1 MKHQPAQ
8 EPVNPSPIFGRPAAP
23 SDETIY
29 LSQRRVEEMDPV
41 DITVPG
47 EEITH
52 PKKPDED
59 VFDPKKIEPIGN
71 YGNNESP
78 LNIDGANPQPDIDD
92 VDDVG
97 AGDDEDTPHP
107 IMPQTR

>member
-1 MKHQPAQ
+1 MNNEIEHEKTKQT
-8 EPVNPSPIFGRPAAP
+8 EN
-23 SDETIY
+23 ETIY
-29 LSQRRVEEMDPV
+29 LSQRRVEELDPV
-41 DITVPG
+41 EIQVPD
-47 EEITH
+47 EEII
-52 PKKPDED
+52 
-59 VFDPKKIEPIGN
+59 DPKMIEPIGN